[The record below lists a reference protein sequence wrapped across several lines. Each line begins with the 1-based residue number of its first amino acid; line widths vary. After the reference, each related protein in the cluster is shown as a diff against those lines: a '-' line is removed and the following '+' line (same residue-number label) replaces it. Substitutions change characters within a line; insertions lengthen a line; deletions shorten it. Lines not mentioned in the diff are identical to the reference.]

1 MDDSQTCRTGP
12 RERFPHPL
20 AARCAAEP
28 PGRPWVLALL
38 LLACLIPRALFAWR
52 WTTLWADSIL
62 YLDASQALDRRD
74 FQEAFHEFGLNLY
87 PVILCGLHRL
97 PIAWTAAASGWSVL
111 MACAAVLPLWGWI
124 RRQFNDRVAC
134 VACLCYAF
142 QGRLVANSP
151 HVIRDATF
159 WFLLAVTLYA
169 TWRAV
174 VGIRPGWFLA
184 AGLAL
189 VLAVYTRSE
198 GWLMVVPLL
207 GWSAGRWPSAAGARL
222 RLAAGVLLCLGMVPL
237 SLTAVNVI
245 CLSECPQWQ
254 WLRPQHVQIVRDWWR
269 PGTGGPAAGPGGGAP
284 APAMEAID
292 RPAPRGATSPTTA
305 SGDIPPAALN
315 RKLILRMVRGYTY
328 VGGLLLL
335 VGIASHWRLALR
347 RDHLVLGVMNV
358 LLLALIRIRFGQA
371 GLDIR
376 YFMPLVLVAL
386 PWMALGFAWIAA
398 AGARRLTPWVRWTPR
413 RYAVFLGVLGSVAA
427 GLSMVDGRPSADR
440 LHAAQR
446 EEALGRWILERIGP
460 DRTLAGSCEDLQLV
474 RYYAQAR
481 TAKAF
486 DLSRGGPLP
495 PVVEAG
501 RADAILLDRARSS
514 DRSVAAAGERIV
526 SQLGY
531 RPVESGQLPRGCES
545 LQVFLRR

>member
-1 MDDSQTCRTGP
+1 
-12 RERFPHPL
+12 
-20 AARCAAEP
+20 
-28 PGRPWVLALL
+28 
-38 LLACLIPRALFAWR
+38 
-52 WTTLWADSIL
+52 
-62 YLDASQALDRRD
+62 
-74 FQEAFHEFGLNLY
+74 
-87 PVILCGLHRL
+87 
-97 PIAWTAAASGWSVL
+97 

-151 HVIRDATF
+151 YVIRDATF

-207 GWSAGRWPSAAGARL
+207 GWSAGRWASAAGARG
-222 RLAAGVLLCLGMVPL
+222 RLAVGVLLCLGMVPL
-237 SLTAVNVI
+237 SLTAVNVT

-269 PGTGGPAAGPGGGAP
+269 PGTSGPAAGTSGPAAGPGGGAP
-284 APAMEAID
+284 APSMEAID
-292 RPAPRGATSPTTA
+292 RPAARGSASPATAP
-305 SGDIPPAALN
+305 GDIPSATLN
-315 RKLILRMVRGYTY
+315 RKFVERMVRGYTY

-347 RDHLVLGVMNV
+347 RDHLVLGVMSV

-376 YFMPLVLVAL
+376 YFMPLVLLAL
-386 PWMALGFAWIAA
+386 PWMALGFEWIAA
-398 AGARRLTPWVRWTPR
+398 AGARLAPWVRWTPR

-440 LHAAQR
+440 LHAAQQ
-446 EEALGRWILERIGP
+446 EEALGRWILARIGP
-460 DRTLAGSCEDLQLV
+460 ERTLAGSFQGLELV

-486 DLSRGGPLP
+486 DLARGETLP
-495 PVVEAG
+495 AVVEAG
-501 RADAILLDRARSS
+501 RADAILLDPARSGA
-514 DRSVAAAGERIV
+514 RSVAAAGERIV

-531 RPVESGQLPRGCES
+531 RRVESGRLPPGCES

>member
-1 MDDSQTCRTGP
+1 MDVSQTCRGGP
-12 RERFPHPL
+12 PQRFPHPL
-20 AARCAAEP
+20 LAGCAAEP
-28 PGRPWVLALL
+28 PWRPWVLALL

-74 FQEAFHEFGLNLY
+74 FPEAFHEFGLNLY

-151 HVIRDATF
+151 YVIRDATF
-159 WFLLAVTLYA
+159 WFLLAATLYA
-169 TWRAV
+169 VWRAV
-174 VGIRPGWFLA
+174 VGIRLGWFLA

-198 GWLMVVPLL
+198 GWLTVVPLL
-207 GWSAGRWPSAAGARL
+207 GWSAGRWPSAAGARA
-222 RLAAGVLLCLGMVPL
+222 RLAAGVVLCLGMVPL
-237 SLTAVNVI
+237 SLTALNVT
-245 CLSECPQWQ
+245 CLSACPQWQ

-269 PGTGGPAAGPGGGAP
+269 PGTSGPAAGPDGGAP
-284 APAMEAID
+284 QPSSATSD
-292 RPAPRGATSPTTA
+292 RPAPANAAASALAPGDASTA
-305 SGDIPPAALN
+305 RLN
-315 RKLILRMVRGYTY
+315 WRFAQRMVRGYTY

-347 RDHLVLGVMNV
+347 RDHLALGVMNI

-386 PWMALGFAWIAA
+386 PWMALGFERIAA
-398 AGARRLTPWVRWTPR
+398 AGARRFAPAVRWTPR

-446 EEALGRWILERIGP
+446 EEALGRWILQRIGP
-460 DRTLAGSCEDLQLV
+460 GRTLAGSPEDLQLV

-481 TAKAF
+481 TAEAF
-486 DLSRGGPLP
+486 DLNRDEPLP
-495 PVVEAG
+495 AVVEAG
-501 RADAILLDRARSS
+501 RADAILLDPAQSGAR
-514 DRSVAAAGERIV
+514 RVAAAGERIV

-531 RPVESGQLPRGCES
+531 RPVPSGQLPSGCES
-545 LQVFLRR
+545 LHVFLRR